1 MPATNEFSSCAR
13 TLSDPA
19 SDAIPVTPTD
29 SSDLTRMTKAL
40 WLPLSATGGIVRVIT
55 EAGNTRDLPLYP
67 GDLLP
72 IRVTR
77 ILATGTTASGVWAF
91 V

>member
-1 MPATNEFSSCAR
+1 MTAKNEFGTYSR
-13 TLSDPA
+13 TVSGPA
-19 SDAIPVTPTD
+19 SDAIPVTPSD
-29 SSDLTRMTKAL
+29 SVDLGKVCKAL

-55 EAGNTRDLPLYP
+55 EASNTRDLPLYP

-72 IRVTR
+72 IRVSR
-77 ILATGTTASGVWAF
+77 VLATGTTATGIWAL

>member
-1 MPATNEFSSCAR
+1 MAAADKYASWSETVSSPAT
-13 TLSDPA
+13 
-19 SDAIPVTPTD
+19 DAIPVTPSD
-29 SSDLTRMTKAL
+29 SADLAVMTKAI
-40 WLPLSATGGIVRVIT
+40 WLPVSATGGVVRVVT
-55 EAGNTRDLPLYP
+55 RVGATRDLPLYP

-77 ILATGTTASGVWAF
+77 VLATGTTASGIWAL